1 MLLEM
6 RWWDWPLSQIEA
18 ALPLLCSGDV
28 KGVHRHWSHPSLSAN
43 LTMPGPYKAEPK
55 SLSDPSLT

>member
-1 MLLEM
+1 MIRRRFAEKDVAMLLEM

-28 KGVHRHWSHPSLSAN
+28 KGVHRHWSHLRSAQ
-43 LTMPGPYKAEPK
+43 T
-55 SLSDPSLT
+55 